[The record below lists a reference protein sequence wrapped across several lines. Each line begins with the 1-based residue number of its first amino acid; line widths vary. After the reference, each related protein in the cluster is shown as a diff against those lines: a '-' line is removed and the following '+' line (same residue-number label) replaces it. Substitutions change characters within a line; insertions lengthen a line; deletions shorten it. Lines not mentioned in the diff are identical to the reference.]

1 MDFVLLLLSRGPL
14 NMMLITSNISLQL
27 GIASSSAELP
37 FRSRVSWR
45 MPVAPRP
52 WPAPC
57 AEPFDVWSGGAEAAP
72 TNRVPSFRRSKW
84 NMRRKSLL
92 CLSRSQCFSKILVEN
107 VGWTLKCARMVFR
120 FRDWT
125 SQWGI
130 FFLGLEIHNCVAR
143 IDTCIV
149 RQRVYLQILSQV
161 CNLAMS
167 ETLVCWFFFQVIITI
182 LKRARHIIGD
192 LKLALTMT
200 DYKAW
205 RWNEISCNSCF
216 IPLCPG
222 LCVDLPVQV
231 FVGLHLRPAMWA
243 HGPKTGL
250 QPRPNFSKWRC
261 KGQHQYSLRSLLVW
275 ISI

>member
-1 MDFVLLLLSRGPL
+1 MFPSINWWGFPSGPTCALPSHGLHRLLSHSICAAVERKLHQRTGFQVSEGPNEIWDANHCCVYQDL
-14 NMMLITSNISLQL
+14 NVSAKFWSKML
-27 GIASSSAELP
+27 AEL
-37 FRSRVSWR
+37 W
-45 MPVAPRP
+45 
-52 WPAPC
+52 
-57 AEPFDVWSGGAEAAP
+57 
-72 TNRVPSFRRSKW
+72 
-84 NMRRKSLL
+84 
-92 CLSRSQCFSKILVEN
+92 
-107 VGWTLKCARMVFR
+107 KCASMVFR

-130 FFLGLEIHNCVAR
+130 FFLGLEIHNGVAR

-192 LKLALTMT
+192 LKLVLTMT

-205 RWNEISCNSCF
+205 RWNEISCNSCL

-222 LCVDLPVQV
+222 LCVDSPLQV
-231 FVGLHLRPAMWA
+231 FVGLHLRPAIWA